1 MPPPGS
7 VPTLTP
13 TDGPEL
19 VTVSSSVQ
27 RAGDPSDARFDQQNQ
42 VGAVF
47 QLAAFPATER
57 AVLCAASFAVEL
69 GVPGN
74 DPDEEAA
81 LVIAG
86 YRAVIG
92 AGATVDG
99 CGWLVEVF
107 ADTLTMHLLDFEGVL
122 RALVAVAVAGASIT
136 SPYTGSAQR
145 LQDAEGGFPGARG
158 AESR

>member
-1 MPPPGS
+1 
-7 VPTLTP
+7 
-13 TDGPEL
+13 
-19 VTVSSSVQ
+19 
-27 RAGDPSDARFDQQNQ
+27 

-47 QLAAFPATER
+47 ELTAFPATER
-57 AVLCAASFAVEL
+57 AVLGAASFAVEL

-122 RALVAVAVAGASIT
+122 RALVAVAVGGASA
-136 SPYTGSAQR
+136 SSDAGSMSQ
-145 LQDAEGGFPGARG
+145 LQDLEGGIPGAR
-158 AESR
+158 SPDPR

>member
-1 MPPPGS
+1 
-7 VPTLTP
+7 
-13 TDGPEL
+13 
-19 VTVSSSVQ
+19 
-27 RAGDPSDARFDQQNQ
+27 
-42 VGAVF
+42 
-47 QLAAFPATER
+47 
-57 AVLCAASFAVEL
+57 
-69 GVPGN
+69 VPGN

-122 RALVAVAVAGASIT
+122 RALVAVAVSGASAT
-136 SPYTGSAQR
+136 SPATSPAPE
-145 LQDAEGGFPGARG
+145 LQDAEGGIPGARS